1 MAEFYAS
8 VTTDAGIALAADL
21 LVGEQIMFTK
31 LVTGSGVYE
40 GEDLKRTN
48 LRKATG
54 LRQQK
59 QEFGFSSITKETD
72 SCVLLKSLLS
82 NVELTEGY
90 RMTEI
95 GVYAKK
101 QGDGEGDGI
110 LYSISVAK
118 EADYFPRYNGM
129 VAIEIIEDYY
139 ITVSDAAEVSIQR
152 ERGAAALLEDF
163 DRFRAEILEKMAE
176 MKVNIELAADR
187 KLLDLQ
193 RQIGNLNRLMTE
205 HKGCLVGAIN
215 EIAET
220 VRPLIEYGIATD
232 QDIDDIIAGIYAD
245 DVDWAT
251 TMDIAEDS
259 DIDLIISGEYVN
271 TPGDETGAAA
281 DADIDAIISG
291 EYVNEDEDGEI
302 ALAEIDRIVQEA
314 F

>member
-40 GEDLKRTN
+40 GEDLQRTS

-54 LRQQK
+54 LRDQK
-59 QEFGFSSITKETD
+59 QEFSFSSITKETD
-72 SCVLLKSLLS
+72 YCVLLKALLS
-82 NVELTEGY
+82 NAELTEGY
-90 RMTEI
+90 RMTEV

-101 QGDGEGDGI
+101 PGGGDEI

-139 ITVSDAAEVSIQR
+139 ITVSDAAQVTIER
-152 ERGAAALLEDF
+152 GRGAAALLEDF
-163 DRFRAEILEKMAE
+163 DRFRQEVHEKIIQMG
-176 MKVNIELAADR
+176 ADIR
-187 KLLDLQ
+187 LYLDQQLDSLQ
-193 RQIGNLNRLMTE
+193 RQIGDLSQLMTE
-205 HKGCLVGAIN
+205 HKGSLVDAVN

-232 QDIDDIIAGIYAD
+232 KDIDDIIADAHVD

-251 TMDIAEDS
+251 TLDIAEDS
-259 DIDLIISGEYVN
+259 DIDLIISGGYEG
-271 TPGDETGAAA
+271 TSGDEPGAAT

-291 EYVNEDEDGEI
+291 EHVDEEEDGEI
-302 ALAEIDRIVQEA
+302 ALTKIDRIVKEA